1 VTNHQSLIIPTS
13 NLPTNSIEKF
23 DDYAATGGLGW
34 YGELLKCSGKTG
46 IWSYGPENVE
56 LKKGTRLVAIVPE
69 MLAGYVLWHDGELV
83 DQAFKNIEGLDLRA
97 LRATLGEGDRSLWLT
112 DDDGRAI
119 DPYKEAAMLPMKDPE
134 TGAEYTYST
143 SSVGGV
149 RACKKL
155 VGNFV
160 KQIKAAPE
168 TTAGC
173 LPLVELG
180 VQPYQHPDRKRG
192 TIFNPILLGIDWVRA
207 SEIAGLTSLA
217 KTPTPPASSPTRQQA
232 LDQSARPAEPE
243 LPLTT
248 VKKPSLKEE
257 MGDEV
262 PFNDPTPG
270 LGKAESL
277 KASAPPLP
285 TPRRNLKKSDPKASA
300 EKPTTRR
307 RPVNPLQAG

>member
-1 VTNHQSLIIPTS
+1 MTDHQSLIIPTS

-46 IWSYGPENVE
+46 IWSYGPENLE

-69 MLAGYVLWHDGELV
+69 MLAGYVLWRDGELV

-97 LRATLGEGDRSLWLT
+97 LRATLNETDRSLWLT
-112 DDDGRAI
+112 ADDGRPI

-134 TGAEYTYST
+134 SGAEYTYST

-173 LPLVELG
+173 LPVVELG
-180 VQPYQHPDRKRG
+180 VQSYQHPDRKRG
-192 TIFNPILLGIDWVRA
+192 TIFNPVLLGVDWVRA

-217 KTPTPPASSPTRQQA
+217 KTPIPPTSPPTTQQA
-232 LDQSARPAEPE
+232 SAVKPMQQTMAGPE

-248 VKKPSLKEE
+248 VQEPSLQEE
-257 MGDEV
+257 L
-262 PFNDPTPG
+262 NDSIPDFG
-270 LGKAESL
+270 NENAESP
-277 KASAPPLP
+277 KVSAPPLP
-285 TPRRNLKKSDPKASA
+285 TPRRNLKKSAKTSARKPPPK
-300 EKPTTRR
+300 
-307 RPVNPLQAG
+307 RPPSNILDAG

>member
-1 VTNHQSLIIPTS
+1 MTDHQSLIIATS
-13 NLPTNSIEKF
+13 NLPANSIEKF
-23 DDYAATGGLGW
+23 DDYAATGGPAW

-46 IWSYGPENVE
+46 IWSYGPQNVE

-69 MLAGYVLWHDGELV
+69 MMAGYVLWRDGELV

-97 LRATLGEGDRSLWLT
+97 LRATLGETDRSLWLT

-173 LPLVELG
+173 LPVVELG
-180 VQPYQHPDRKRG
+180 VQSYQHPDRKRG
-192 TIFNPILLGIDWVRA
+192 TIFNPVLSGIDWVRA
-207 SEIAGLTSLA
+207 SEIAGHI
-217 KTPTPPASSPTRQQA
+217 
-232 LDQSARPAEPE
+232 
-243 LPLTT
+243 
-248 VKKPSLKEE
+248 PSLSEPPQE
-257 MGDEV
+257 L
-262 PFNDPTPG
+262 NDPVSDIA
-270 LGKAESL
+270 AEII
-277 KASAPPLP
+277 P
-285 TPRRNLKKSDPKASA
+285 KKK
-300 EKPTTRR
+300 KKK
-307 RPVNPLQAG
+307 